1 MLWEYASLAAKYD
14 IYSPLSSTPD
24 SEIKLHIWKSFEKTV
39 VNLLMHVPRFQLL
52 CDLLYCFNFLYVSFL
67 VSGVFLCICNGDVV
81 LCCLT
86 A

>member
-1 MLWEYASLAAKYD
+1 MNRRPRTRKQFTEFTVCDMLWEYASLAAKYD

-52 CDLLYCFNFLYVSFL
+52 CDLLYCFYFLYVSF
-67 VSGVFLCICNGDVV
+67 F
-81 LCCLT
+81 
-86 A
+86 